1 MGIPFYGAQEDTV
14 LTRGIFQSYMMQHLT
29 DYTSMEHATDPL
41 RYQLEY
47 VIGGKNTDQENLKA
61 VVYRLLAA
69 REAANMMYL
78 LQDPTRQAEIH
89 EMALVICAAIGFPA
103 LEGIVSLSE
112 RVCWM

>member
-14 LTRGIFQSYMMQHLT
+14 LTRGIFQAYMMQHLT

-61 VVYRLLAA
+61 VVSVSYTHLML
-69 REAANMMYL
+69 
-78 LQDPTRQAEIH
+78 PTI
-89 EMALVICAAIGFPA
+89 
-103 LEGIVSLSE
+103 
-112 RVCWM
+112 

>member
-78 LQDPTRQAEIH
+78 LQDPTRHCRQP
-89 EMALVICAAIGFPA
+89 G
-103 LEGIVSLSE
+103 LSE